1 MNAGQRPSGG
11 ELLAAI
17 SNAVVGI
24 LSDCYGRGPTKAKTY
39 MADDYVLTVLEDLL
53 TPMEQTLVA
62 SGREALVRELRV
74 TLQTA
79 PGVSK
84 RFTKEISAL
93 VGRQVV
99 AHQTQ
104 LTFHPTFGFELF
116 VLEPDP
122 QPGPEE

>member
-17 SNAVVGI
+17 SNAVVRI

-39 MADDYVLTVLEDLL
+39 IADEYVLTVLEDLL

-62 SGREALVRELRV
+62 AGCEDLVREVRV
-74 TLQTA
+74 TLQTV
-79 PGVSK
+79 PSVSE
-84 RFTKEISAL
+84 RFTKEIAAL
-93 VGRQVV
+93 VGREIV

-116 VLEPDP
+116 VLEAE
-122 QPGPEE
+122 PEG